1 MMCIPPSTEIK
12 KGAPTK
18 RNGLPVMT
26 GSVLGA
32 KNSSPACFLRRW
44 LTGNATRKPRL
55 AFLILAPL
63 LFLSACS
70 GGGGDNNAVTPP
82 TPATFIKK
90 ATLTLAQDVPAPTAP
105 AAANVING
113 TMTVTLNTPANTI
126 SGTLTIT
133 GDIARVT
140 AAHIHDGD
148 VGVAGTVIIPLQNN
162 GNGVWAVPA
171 GTKLTDNQAARFEA
185 GGYYGN
191 AHTALNA
198 DGEIRGQLISFA
210 DNIQTIFTANC
221 AVSFCHVDGGGAP
234 MALAAGEA
242 FKNLVNNGALVEPG
256 VRVIPNDSAN
266 SVLFSKV
273 SGTTAG
279 PQMPIGASPLPVSE
293 QGLIKVWI
301 DMGAENN

>member
-1 MMCIPPSTEIK
+1 MKREIACPAGGN
-12 KGAPTK
+12 KGRNKQISSVPESLAPWA
-18 RNGLPVMT
+18 
-26 GSVLGA
+26 GS
-32 KNSSPACFLRRW
+32 F
-44 LTGNATRKPRL
+44 TMPRVRDL
-55 AFLILAPL
+55 FLILALL
-63 LFLSACS
+63 LFLGACG
-70 GGGGDNNAVTPP
+70 GGGGDNNAVTPTPP

-105 AAANVING
+105 PAANVING
-113 TMTVTLNTPANTI
+113 TMTVTLNTPANTV

-148 VGVAGTVIIPLQNN
+148 VGAAGSIVITLQNN
-162 GNGVWAVPA
+162 GNGVWAIPA
-171 GTKLTDNQAARFEA
+171 GFTLTNDQALRFEA
-185 GGYYGN
+185 GGYYVN
-191 AHTALNA
+191 AHTALNTS
-198 DGEIRGQLISFA
+198 GEIRGQFLSFA

-221 AVSFCHVDGGGAP
+221 AIPACHVNGGTAP
-234 MALAAGEA
+234 MSLAAGEA
-242 FKNLVNNGALVEPG
+242 YKNLINQGVVVGLGAGAGG

-266 SVLFSKV
+266 SVLFMKV

-279 PQMPIGASPLPVSE
+279 PQMPLGASPLPASE